1 MHREGGRE
9 AVLLRTGASAGES
22 FLCNRIR
29 AAKAALQQAALF
41 FTRRTWCASVV
52 VGLQQAALYIA
63 AGAAPQLAAM
73 LWNAM
78 GMTNGSSHAWLSVW
92 LLRFQQNGKGKYTF

>member
-1 MHREGGRE
+1 MRSGTS
-9 AVLLRTGASAGES
+9 VGES
-22 FLCNRIR
+22 CLRNRIR
-29 AAKAALQQAALF
+29 EAKAALQQAALF

-63 AGAAPQLAAM
+63 AGIALQLAAM

-92 LLRFQQNGKGKYTF
+92 VLRFQQNGKDKYTF